1 MYTHTYYTH
10 HTRTIAID
18 LLTIRKLKKWFSDT
32 IKDENVARN
41 VKKIKKIKAYGTFNY
56 FCKRK
61 FMMQY
66 TKLKAKNDNKFIQ

>member
-1 MYTHTYYTH
+1 M
-10 HTRTIAID
+10 AQ
-18 LLTIRKLKKWFSDT
+18 
-32 IKDENVARN
+32 N
-41 VKKIKKIKAYGTFNY
+41 VKKIKKIKAYRTFNY